1 MKLEK
6 YTTTDKNGKTV
17 TKERYPKLYGK
28 RRKQQK
34 REEAEARQVEHD
46 KLTLEQK
53 INKAVSGSKEH
64 ERLVCFQQKKG

>member
-34 REEAEARQVEHD
+34 REETEARQVERD

-53 INKAVSGSKEH
+53 INKAVPGSKEH
-64 ERLVCFQQKKG
+64 ERLVCFQQKEG